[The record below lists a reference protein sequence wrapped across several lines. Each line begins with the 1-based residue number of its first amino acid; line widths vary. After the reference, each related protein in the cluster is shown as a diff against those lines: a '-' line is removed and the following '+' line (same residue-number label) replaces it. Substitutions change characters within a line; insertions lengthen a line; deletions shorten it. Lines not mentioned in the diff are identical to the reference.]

1 MVRTQIILR
10 EEQRKVLAEIAKQE
24 NRSISNLIRG
34 FLDEQIRVHEERQ
47 MFKAAELLKE
57 DYMNDQELTV
67 FTALD
72 SEEFHEEG

>member
-1 MVRTQIILR
+1 MVRAQIILR

-72 SEEFHEEG
+72 IEEFHEEG

>member
-10 EEQRKVLAEIAKQE
+10 EEQRQVLAEIAKQE
-24 NRSISNLIRG
+24 NRSISNLIRE

-57 DYMNDQELTV
+57 DYMNDQELTL